1 MKIKKIKDLTL
12 EECRAICKKARTN
25 KKGKISD
32 YCKRENCPLGGPR
45 EYQLTFDN
53 SLKTCEIISVLNK
66 EIEVEEDD

>member
-1 MKIKKIKDLTL
+1 MKKKIKDLTF
-12 EECRAICKKARTN
+12 EEMSAICQKARTN

-32 YCKRENCPLGGPR
+32 YCKRYNCPLGGPR
-45 EYQLTFDN
+45 EYRVSMDS

>member
-1 MKIKKIKDLTL
+1 MKKKIKDLTL
-12 EECRAICKKARTN
+12 EEMSAICKKARTN

-32 YCKRENCPLGGPR
+32 YCKRDNCPLGGPR
-45 EYQLTFDN
+45 EYRVSMDS

>member
-12 EECRAICKKARTN
+12 EEVRAICKKARTN

-45 EYQLTFDN
+45 DYQLTFDS
-53 SLKTCEIISVLNK
+53 SLKTCEIIAVLNK
-66 EIEVEEDD
+66 EIEVEENE